1 MMVATTPP
9 THNFL
14 LRIPKTLI
22 NHIIHILSAETH
34 EDGRI
39 EQNASTLGAIL

>member
-1 MMVATTPP
+1 MMVATTPH